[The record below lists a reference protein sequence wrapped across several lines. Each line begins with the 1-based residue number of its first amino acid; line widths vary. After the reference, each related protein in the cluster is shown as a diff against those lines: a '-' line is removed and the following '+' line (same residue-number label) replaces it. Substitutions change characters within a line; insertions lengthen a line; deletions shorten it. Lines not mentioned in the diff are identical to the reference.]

1 MAKEH
6 GWGRSGRRAYLR
18 RLDAENFLYR
28 LTAGRAGAGI
38 PTVSMGRD
46 LILVLYNTRYT
57 CQE

>member
-1 MAKEH
+1 MAKVMGEV
-6 GWGRSGRRAYLR
+6 RAVLRAYLR